1 MSDYFITEFLNID
14 CDDNGFLQ
22 TTFRVED
29 DPLDY
34 YRTIESEE
42 YYYWVLDNFEAEES
56 STDFLDE
63 GWDSVYNGEKNFTTF
78 SEWLIDYH
86 SEDTVFRFI
95 KETYSTI
102 EELPIPTP

>member
-34 YRTIESEE
+34 YRTIESVE
-42 YYYWVLDNFEAEES
+42 YYDWVLENFEGQDD
-56 STDFLDE
+56 TDEVGADE
-63 GWDSVYNGEKNFTTF
+63 WDVIYNGPNNFTTF
-78 SEWLIDYH
+78 SEWVIDYH
-86 SEDTVFRFI
+86 SEETVFRFI
-95 KETYSTI
+95 KETYPTI
-102 EELPIPTP
+102 EELPKPTP